1 MMETLDAIIKGI
13 GLGIT
18 LSILAGPAF
27 FLLIY
32 TSLRLGWRASL
43 LFAIGVWISDFIY
56 LTVAYLGVSHFLE
69 QWLAN
74 QWVGFLVGLF
84 IAVAGAVIIIRA
96 RKSAPPPIITRKIK
110 LRTRTQ
116 FMIFFQ
122 GFFLNLGNPFV
133 IIYWVSLATVGSTFS
148 YYNTFIFLISIL
160 GGLIL
165 SDLLKIY
172 GASYLTKFLNP
183 RVIKLANVLL
193 GLALVIAGSLL
204 AVRSI
209 IYLNS

>member
-1 MMETLDAIIKGI
+1 METLDAIIKGV

-32 TSLRLGWRASL
+32 TSLRLGWQAAL
-43 LFAIGVWISDFIY
+43 LFAFGVWVSDFIY
-56 LTVAYLGVSHFLE
+56 LIVAYLGVSHFL
-69 QWLAN
+69 QRWLAN
-74 QWVGFLVGLF
+74 QWVGLFVGLF
-84 IAVAGAVIIIRA
+84 ITLAGVVFIVRA
-96 RKSAPPPIITRKIK
+96 RKSAPPPVITRRIR
-110 LRTRTQ
+110 LRTRTR

-122 GFFLNLGNPFV
+122 GFFLNMGNPFV

-148 YYNTFIFLISIL
+148 DYNTFIFLLSIL

-172 GASYLTKFLNP
+172 GASYLTRFLTP
-183 RVIKLANVLL
+183 RVMKVANVIL
-193 GLALVIAGSLL
+193 GLALAIAGIVL

-209 IYLNS
+209 MYLSS

>member
-1 MMETLDAIIKGI
+1 METLDAIIKGI

-32 TSLRLGWRASL
+32 TSLRLGWQASL
-43 LFAIGVWISDFIY
+43 LFALGVWLSDFIY

-74 QWVGFLVGLF
+74 QWVGLLVGLF
-84 IAVAGAVIIIRA
+84 IAVAGIVFILRA

-116 FMIFFQ
+116 FMLFFQ

-148 YYNTFIFLISIL
+148 DYNTFIFLLSIL
-160 GGLIL
+160 GGLII

-172 GASYLTKFLNP
+172 RANYLTKFLTP
-183 RVIKLANVLL
+183 RIMKLANVVL
-193 GLALVIAGSLL
+193 GIALAIAGMIL
-204 AVRSI
+204 AIRSI
-209 IYLNS
+209 LYLNS

>member
-1 MMETLDAIIKGI
+1 METLDAIIKGV
-13 GLGIT
+13 GLGMM

-32 TSLRLGWRASL
+32 TSLRLGWQAAL
-43 LFAIGVWISDFIY
+43 LFALGVWISDFIY

-69 QWLAN
+69 RWLAN
-74 QWVGFLVGLF
+74 QWVGLVIGLV
-84 IAVAGAVIIIRA
+84 IAMAGIILVFRA

-110 LRTRTQ
+110 LRTRTR

-148 YYNTFIFLISIL
+148 AYNTFIFLISVL
-160 GGLIL
+160 GGLII

-172 GASYLTKFLNP
+172 GANYLTKFLTP
-183 RVIKLANVLL
+183 RVMKLANIVL
-193 GLALVIAGSLL
+193 GIALAIAGIAL
-204 AVRSI
+204 AIRSV
-209 IYLNS
+209 IYLSS